1 MEKKTSRAVDEG
13 ALIPRVRLAES
24 LDNSLETGQ
33 VMFADGGADAILR
46 GERTELGDVRYG
58 FGQRMW
64 LLVEYPAAQLRHRR
78 APGNSPARL
87 ASNPI
92 GPDEGGE

>member
-1 MEKKTSRAVDEG
+1 
-13 ALIPRVRLAES
+13 
-24 LDNSLETGQ
+24 
-33 VMFADGGADAILR
+33 
-46 GERTELGDVRYG
+46 
-58 FGQRMW
+58 MW